1 MQKGHVCF
9 RPSEPRESRQLRFR
23 GNAIR
28 GAAAMKVPPHARFAP
43 LFFVAFSL
51 ALVLGFAGAGT
62 ARAMHAAGPV
72 KPRPPAAPGN
82 AAPSAGAS
90 AATSAAD
97 SGAILS
103 GFDAVN
109 YGG

>member
-1 MQKGHVCF
+1 
-9 RPSEPRESRQLRFR
+9 
-23 GNAIR
+23 
-28 GAAAMKVPPHARFAP
+28 MKVPPHARFAP

-51 ALVLGFAGAGT
+51 ALVLGFAGAST

-97 SGAILS
+97 SGAIIS

-109 YGG
+109 YGGNDDGTYPCTSQQDAIPPGCAPSTVSLPFPID